1 MGGRGGGRMD
11 YISAIFV
18 PATLGGKLAKQLHKV
33 AGRNAS
39 PTRWPAPTAMT
50 RNARHVTRARA
61 RPGPV
66 APTTWS
72 SVKAGP
78 FHSSP

>member
-1 MGGRGGGRMD
+1 MD

-18 PATLGGKLAKQLHKV
+18 PATLGGKLAKQLQKV

>member
-1 MGGRGGGRMD
+1 MGAGWTTSQPSLYPPPWGA
-11 YISAIFV
+11 SW
-18 PATLGGKLAKQLHKV
+18 QLHKV

-78 FHSSP
+78 FHSIP